1 MPRANRICFPGAVY
15 HIFQRGN
22 NKQDIFLDDADR
34 LYFLKLLAGTRKMFN
49 YLLHCYVL
57 MNNHFHMT
65 IETPSS
71 TPISEIMQSVSF
83 NYAVY
88 FNKRH
93 ERIGHLFQDRFK
105 GIMVEKD
112 DYLLRLSR
120 YVHLNPVKSGFVD
133 LPEQY
138 KWSSYRVY
146 IESVKDE
153 LVYTDTILS
162 YFGDNDTEKF
172 ATEYKN
178 FVKSGISELNYKKD
192 WLEENLIKKRFL
204 GSRDFVKNFTNR
216 CLAPVK
222 SKNP

>member
-120 YVHLNPVKSGFVD
+120 YVHLNPVTAYLVEDPVD
-133 LPEQY
+133 WPY
-138 KWSSYRVY
+138 SSYLEY
-146 IESVKDE
+146 
-153 LVYTDTILS
+153 LS
-162 YFGDNDTEKF
+162 PKQVEGSFCEFRDL
-172 ATEYKN
+172 
-178 FVKSGISELNYKKD
+178 ISMEPGLYKKFVLSD
-192 WLEENLIKKRFL
+192 KEKRKQYDMF
-204 GSRDFVKNFTNR
+204 GQAPFGGGPGPGGR
-216 CLAPVK
+216 LALAIRRRPGGGEGGGRLAED
-222 SKNP
+222 